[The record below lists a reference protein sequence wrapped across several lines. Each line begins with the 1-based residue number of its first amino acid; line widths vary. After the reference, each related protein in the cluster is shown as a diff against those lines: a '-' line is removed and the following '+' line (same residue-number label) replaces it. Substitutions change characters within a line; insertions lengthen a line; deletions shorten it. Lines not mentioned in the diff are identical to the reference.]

1 MEFADHRQE
10 VKANTMK
17 SVAFDTKINGNRRT
31 STRSKGKHYEI
42 NSEISGI
49 RYELKWKS

>member
-17 SVAFDTKINGNRRT
+17 SVALDTKSVAFDTKSIGNYVCRK
-31 STRSKGKHYEI
+31 S
-42 NSEISGI
+42 I
-49 RYELKWKS
+49 RDR

>member
-17 SVAFDTKINGNRRT
+17 SEAFDTKPVAFDTKSNGNYVCR
-31 STRSKGKHYEI
+31 
-42 NSEISGI
+42 
-49 RYELKWKS
+49 KSIKDR